1 MNDEKSVS
9 SQIHEFHI
17 LLNDLKNE
25 EIDLPEAFVVGCLI
39 EKLPN
44 SWKDYKNSMKH
55 KRKHMNFE
63 DVIVHIRIKEEN
75 KIRDKAEKAT
85 EFSSKVNMVKSNT
98 SWPK

>member
-9 SQIHEFHI
+9 SQIHEFHV

-44 SWKDYKNSMKH
+44 SWKD
-55 KRKHMNFE
+55 F
-63 DVIVHIRIKEEN
+63 
-75 KIRDKAEKAT
+75 
-85 EFSSKVNMVKSNT
+85 
-98 SWPK
+98 